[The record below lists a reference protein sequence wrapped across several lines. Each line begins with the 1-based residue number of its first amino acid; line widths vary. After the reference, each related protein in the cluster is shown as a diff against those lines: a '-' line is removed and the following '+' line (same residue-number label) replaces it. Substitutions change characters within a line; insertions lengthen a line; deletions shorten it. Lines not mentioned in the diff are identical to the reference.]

1 MSDIRKH
8 YTSRFPDGYLLEVD
22 FSQLEILV
30 LAFLSGDGQLRKDLL
45 SGADLH
51 TISAQKLFGVSK
63 PSDKQRKIAKML
75 SFQLQYGSGAKN
87 MAQIN
92 GIPEATAKKFI
103 ENYYDRYPGVKKYQ
117 DDMIKKVEANRTPS
131 SERTKLGRPAGV
143 SEVRSLT
150 GRRYTFKE
158 QDAPEW
164 SARDAS
170 FSPTQIKNYPTQG
183 FATGDIVPLA
193 LGKLY
198 RVLKNDSRLCDT
210 CLMINTVHDSI
221 VFDCNSKLVAKKWA
235 KEAKRI
241 MEDSPKYLKEVF
253 DIDFDL
259 PLNVGCDIGKN
270 WGEMETLDI

>member
-30 LAFLSGDGQLRKDLL
+30 LAFLSGDEQLRKDLL

-87 MAQIN
+87 MAQSN

-193 LGKLY
+193 LGKL
-198 RVLKNDSRLCDT
+198 LI
-210 CLMINTVHDSI
+210 INTVHDSI
-221 VFDCNSKLVAKKWA
+221 VFDCNDKIAAKEWA
-235 KEAKRI
+235 REAKRI

>member
-1 MSDIRKH
+1 MLLGQMNFNEGEVTMSDILKH

-30 LAFLSGDGQLRKDLL
+30 LAFLSGDEQLRKDLL

-87 MAQIN
+87 MAQSN

-193 LGKLY
+193 LGKL
-198 RVLKNDSRLCDT
+198 
-210 CLMINTVHDSI
+210 
-221 VFDCNSKLVAKKWA
+221 FDCNSKLVAKKWA
-235 KEAKRI
+235 KEAKSI
-241 MEDSPKYLKEVF
+241 MEDSPKYL
-253 DIDFDL
+253 
-259 PLNVGCDIGKN
+259 
-270 WGEMETLDI
+270 